1 MDPLLATLILIL
13 LALVGARFS
22 FSTVHIAAGPR
33 LLFRTGT
40 HFIVIGFVL
49 GPSVLGLVTR
59 EALEHLFPFFAL
71 GFGWVGFLFGMQLER
86 DTMRAFAARLHRF
99 AVGQA
104 LFAFA
109 FMTTVGLIGLLATGR
124 FGRVEILLVL
134 LASATACT
142 SAPAGIAMVSS
153 NFLVRGPVRKM
164 LFFTASVDGIVGI
177 ILLQLIY
184 AGYHPPDALGL
195 LGTLP
200 AYAWT
205 VVAVAV
211 GLLCGIIFVWLTR
224 RRTEIEELVLFLM
237 GMAAFAAGAALQLQ
251 LSPLFVSVVMGAVVA
266 NLVSDP
272 RRVLR
277 VMARWEKPSY
287 VIMLI
292 LAGALV
298 QIPTP
303 WIIPLALAYAVLRG
317 GAKVAGA
324 SAMLRIETLPFA
336 TPRFLGLGLIP
347 QGGISLV
354 MALSALLTFYGLEI
368 GGVDVSQGLFSVVV
382 LGVVLSESVG
392 PALTTRTLRAAGE
405 ISPLV
410 EQALASGDDES
421 ARAEAAGHKPEIPDG
436 EDHGDGNDDGEDD
449 AEYDAEDDA
458 EDDVEDDVEG
468 GVDDGTRTFAS

>member
-1 MDPLLATLILIL
+1 MDPLLATLILIS

-22 FSTVHIAAGPR
+22 FSTANIAAGPR

-86 DTMRAFAARLHRF
+86 DTVRAFAAHLHRF

-104 LFAFA
+104 LLAFA
-109 FMTTVGLIGLLATGR
+109 FMTTLGLIGLLTLGLL
-124 FGRVEILLVL
+124 GRVEILLVL

-153 NFLVRGPVRKM
+153 NFLVRGPVRDM
-164 LFFTASVDGIVGI
+164 LFFAASVDGIVGI

-195 LGTLP
+195 LGNLP
-200 AYAWT
+200 ALAWT
-205 VVAVAV
+205 VVAISV
-211 GLLCGIIFVWLTR
+211 GLLCGIIFVWLCR
-224 RRTEIEELVLFLM
+224 GRTAIEELVLFLM
-237 GMAAFAAGAALQLQ
+237 GIAAFAAGAALQLQ
-251 LSPLFVSVVMGAVVA
+251 LSPLFVSVIMGAVVA
-266 NLVSDP
+266 NLVPDP

-277 VMARWEKPSY
+277 VMARWEKPAY
-287 VIMLI
+287 VILLI

-298 QIPTP
+298 QFSTP
-303 WIIPLALAYAVLRG
+303 WIIPLALLYAFLRG

-324 SAMLRIETLPFA
+324 STMIRLETLPFP

-354 MALSALLTFYGLEI
+354 MALSALLTFYGLEL

-382 LGVVLSESVG
+382 LGVVLSELVG
-392 PALTTRTLRAAGE
+392 PTLATGTLRRAGE
-405 ISPLV
+405 ISSLV
-410 EQALASGDDES
+410 EKALALGDDES
-421 ARAEAAGHKPEIPDG
+421 ARAEAARHTPEIS
-436 EDHGDGNDDGEDD
+436 EDIDDDKE
-449 AEYDAEDDA
+449 
-458 EDDVEDDVEG
+458 
-468 GVDDGTRTFAS
+468 GTRTSTS

>member
-1 MDPLLATLILIL
+1 MDPLLATLILIS

-22 FSTVHIAAGPR
+22 FSTANIAAGPR

-86 DTMRAFAARLHRF
+86 DTVRAFAAYLHRF

-104 LFAFA
+104 LLAFA
-109 FMTTVGLIGLLATGR
+109 FMTTLGLIGLLTLGLL
-124 FGRVEILLVL
+124 GRVEILLVL

-153 NFLVRGPVRKM
+153 NFLVRGPVRDM
-164 LFFTASVDGIVGI
+164 LFFAASVDGIVGI

-195 LGTLP
+195 LGNLP
-200 AYAWT
+200 ALAWT
-205 VVAVAV
+205 VVAISV
-211 GLLCGIIFVWLTR
+211 GLLCGIIFVWLCR
-224 RRTEIEELVLFLM
+224 GRTAIEELVLFLM
-237 GMAAFAAGAALQLQ
+237 GIAAFAAGAALQLQ
-251 LSPLFVSVVMGAVVA
+251 LSPLFVSVIMGAVVA
-266 NLVSDP
+266 NLVPDP

-277 VMARWEKPSY
+277 VMAKWEKPAY
-287 VIMLI
+287 VILLI

-298 QIPTP
+298 QFSTP
-303 WIIPLALAYAVLRG
+303 WIIPLALLYAFLRG
-317 GAKVAGA
+317 GAKVAAA
-324 SAMLRIETLPFA
+324 STMIRLETLPFP

-354 MALSALLTFYGLEI
+354 MALSALLTFYGLEL
-368 GGVDVSQGLFSVVV
+368 GGVDVSQGLLSVVV
-382 LGVVLSESVG
+382 LGVVLSELVG
-392 PALTTRTLRAAGE
+392 PTLTTGTLRKAGE
-405 ISPLV
+405 ISSLV
-410 EQALASGDDES
+410 EKALALGDDES
-421 ARAEAAGHKPEIPDG
+421 ARAEAARHTPEI
-436 EDHGDGNDDGEDD
+436 
-449 AEYDAEDDA
+449 AED
-458 EDDVEDDVEG
+458 
-468 GVDDGTRTFAS
+468 VDDERGGTRTSTS

>member
-1 MDPLLATLILIL
+1 VDPLLATLILIF

-22 FSTVHIAAGPR
+22 FSTANIAAGPR

-86 DTMRAFAARLHRF
+86 DTVRAFAAHLHRF

-104 LFAFA
+104 LLAFA
-109 FMTTVGLIGLLATGR
+109 FMTTLGLIGLLTLGLL
-124 FGRVEILLVL
+124 GRVEILLVL

-153 NFLVRGPVRKM
+153 NFLVRGPVRDM
-164 LFFTASVDGIVGI
+164 LFFAASVDGIVGI

-184 AGYHPPDALGL
+184 AAYHPPDALGL
-195 LGTLP
+195 LGNLP
-200 AYAWT
+200 ALAWT
-205 VVAVAV
+205 VVAISV
-211 GLLCGIIFVWLTR
+211 GLLCGIVFVWLCR
-224 RRTEIEELVLFLM
+224 GRTAIEELVLFLM
-237 GMAAFAAGAALQLQ
+237 GIAAFAAGAALQLQ
-251 LSPLFVSVVMGAVVA
+251 LSPLFVSVIMGAVVA
-266 NLVSDP
+266 NLVPDP

-277 VMARWEKPSY
+277 VMARWEKPAY
-287 VIMLI
+287 VILLI

-298 QIPTP
+298 QFSTP
-303 WIIPLALAYAVLRG
+303 WIIPLALLYAFLRG

-324 SAMLRIETLPFA
+324 STMTRLETLPFP

-354 MALSALLTFYGLEI
+354 MALSALLTFYGLEL
-368 GGVDVSQGLFSVVV
+368 GGVDVSQGLLSVVV
-382 LGVVLSESVG
+382 LGVVLSELVG
-392 PALTTRTLRAAGE
+392 PTLTTGTLRKAGE
-405 ISPLV
+405 ISSLV
-410 EQALASGDDES
+410 EKALALGDDES
-421 ARAEAAGHKPEIPDG
+421 ARAEAARHTPEI
-436 EDHGDGNDDGEDD
+436 
-449 AEYDAEDDA
+449 AED
-458 EDDVEDDVEG
+458 
-468 GVDDGTRTFAS
+468 VDDEREGTRTSTS

>member
-1 MDPLLATLILIL
+1 MDPLLATLILIF

-22 FSTVHIAAGPR
+22 FSTANIAAGPR

-86 DTMRAFAARLHRF
+86 DTVRAFAAHLHRF

-104 LFAFA
+104 LLAFA
-109 FMTTVGLIGLLATGR
+109 FMTTLGLIGLLTLGLL
-124 FGRVEILLVL
+124 GRVEILLVL

-153 NFLVRGPVRKM
+153 NFLVRGPVRDM
-164 LFFTASVDGIVGI
+164 LFFAASVDGIVGI

-195 LGTLP
+195 LGNLP
-200 AYAWT
+200 ALAWT
-205 VVAVAV
+205 VVAISV
-211 GLLCGIIFVWLTR
+211 GLLCGIIFIWLCR
-224 RRTEIEELVLFLM
+224 GRTAIEELVLFLM
-237 GMAAFAAGAALQLQ
+237 GIAAFAAGAALQLQ
-251 LSPLFVSVVMGAVVA
+251 LSPLFVSVIMGAVVA
-266 NLVSDP
+266 NLVPDP

-277 VMARWEKPSY
+277 VMARWEKPAY
-287 VIMLI
+287 VILLI

-298 QIPTP
+298 QFSTP
-303 WIIPLALAYAVLRG
+303 WIIPLALLYAFLRG

-324 SAMLRIETLPFA
+324 STMIRLETLPFP

-354 MALSALLTFYGLEI
+354 MALSALLTFYGLEL
-368 GGVDVSQGLFSVVV
+368 GGVDASQGLLSVVV
-382 LGVVLSESVG
+382 LGVVLSELVG
-392 PALTTRTLRAAGE
+392 PTLTTGTLRKAGE
-405 ISPLV
+405 ISSLV
-410 EQALASGDDES
+410 EKALALGDDES
-421 ARAEAAGHKPEIPDG
+421 ARAEAAHHTPEI
-436 EDHGDGNDDGEDD
+436 
-449 AEYDAEDDA
+449 AED
-458 EDDVEDDVEG
+458 
-468 GVDDGTRTFAS
+468 VDDEREGTRTSTS